1 MYVIL
6 TKRKKPDHHTLFL
19 QDLARGARDLVKNPS
34 LIYTRL
40 KNVAQPTRY
49 SNIEIMKVITR
60 DEHVLVKFVYYT
72 TATSFQFKSF
82 SSLDK
87 GVLTL

>member
-6 TKRKKPDHHTLFL
+6 TKRKKKADHHTLFL

-49 SNIEIMKVITR
+49 SNIEIMR
-60 DEHVLVKFVYYT
+60 SYNPR
-72 TATSFQFKSF
+72 
-82 SSLDK
+82 
-87 GVLTL
+87 